1 MIRFSR
7 SNMIVRICILKVIL
21 LVLSSMAIPAHAA
34 NNINGNNKNKNKKKN
49 RNKKNKKRPNVIV
62 IMTDEHNFRTIS
74 SYRKHLLS
82 KYPKESVDVWG
93 DNVFVET
100 PNIDSLANDGV
111 LFTNFYSPL
120 PQCTPSR
127 ASFMTGMYP
136 EATGASTNHQPMNE
150 DQTTWAEILQQN
162 GYYTGYVGKWHLDG
176 ETIPGFDAPKGRY
189 FGFNHTKYRYNRG
202 HWKCFDEL
210 ENGEIKVYNDFKQC
224 KKDFSKQDL
233 KKHYS
238 TDFLFQKG
246 IDFVQ
251 HATGEMQNDP
261 FVLFLSITDPHRFVT
276 FLKKY
281 CRFLPRK
288 K

>member
-1 MIRFSR
+1 MIRFSSR
-7 SNMIVRICILKVIL
+7 SNMIVRICVLETIL
-21 LVLSSMAIPAHAA
+21 LLLSSMAIPAHAA

-49 RNKKNKKRPNVIV
+49 RNKNKKRPNVIV

-74 SYRKHLLS
+74 SYRNHLLS

-136 EATGASTNHQPMNE
+136 NATGASSNHQPMNE

-162 GYYTGYVGKWHLDG
+162 G
-176 ETIPGFDAPKGRY
+176 
-189 FGFNHTKYRYNRG
+189 
-202 HWKCFDEL
+202 
-210 ENGEIKVYNDFKQC
+210 
-224 KKDFSKQDL
+224 
-233 KKHYS
+233 
-238 TDFLFQKG
+238 
-246 IDFVQ
+246 
-251 HATGEMQNDP
+251 
-261 FVLFLSITDPHRFVT
+261 
-276 FLKKY
+276 
-281 CRFLPRK
+281 
-288 K
+288 